1 MIKVHP
7 FMIKMHAC
15 LTYITSPLATMI
27 LGTMVLDLVE
37 HHIPNFSR
45 LTRIAKIDLLL
56 FGIKPNDPDY
66 NHLNVVL
73 TKAIQT
79 YIVQT
84 KRFLHK

>member
-1 MIKVHP
+1 M
-7 FMIKMHAC
+7 FDCHAKEES
-15 LTYITSPLATMI
+15 TIHYF
-27 LGTMVLDLVE
+27 LGCFLYAVERQTLCDLVE
-37 HHIPNFSR
+37 HHVPNFSR

-66 NHLNVVL
+66 NHLNVEL